1 MRPPR
6 PRPSTL
12 LRGTRETDLHVSITD
27 MDVYPGTYAICGLHN
42 IHVNYPDTGVSG
54 RMLTWVSAKHTS
66 VSVAGCCHGCQP
78 NIHRCQ

>member
-1 MRPPR
+1 M
-6 PRPSTL
+6 
-12 LRGTRETDLHVSITD
+12 GVSITD

-66 VSVAGCCHGCQP
+66 VSVAGC
-78 NIHRCQ
+78 